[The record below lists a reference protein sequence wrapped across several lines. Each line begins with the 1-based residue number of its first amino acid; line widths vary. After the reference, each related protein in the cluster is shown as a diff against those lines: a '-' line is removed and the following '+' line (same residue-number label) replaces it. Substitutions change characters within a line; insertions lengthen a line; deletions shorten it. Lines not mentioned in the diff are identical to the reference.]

1 MAQEKPFTEQE
12 KRYLGALKLFM
23 EQSGDPKHLES
34 VKWLDELAP
43 EPARAIIAAYRLAL
57 EDPRAFVVAY
67 KIALWRSNILHPWT
81 AIVSFF
87 RRRGL

>member
-1 MAQEKPFTEQE
+1 MAQEKPLTEQE

-34 VKWLDELAP
+34 AKWLDKLAP

-57 EDPRAFVVAY
+57 DYPRAY
-67 KIALWRSNILHPWT
+67 KIDLWRSNILHPLDRNCKFL
-81 AIVSFF
+81 SPP
-87 RRRGL
+87 